1 MIPVNELTDDGI
13 PFDDGSTLEWPD
25 CDGTIRRLDPSGGC
39 EEERRPG
46 DEGYDEWRDLFLID
60 EVEVVYT
67 ARFRTKL
74 MLPRGRYDLHQE
86 IAAVE
91 PPEDDCS
98 QLVEGSVKVET
109 VERNGRR
116 IAP

>member
-1 MIPVNELTDDGI
+1 MMSLNELTDDGI

-39 EEERRPG
+39 DEERRPG
-46 DEGYDEWRDLFLID
+46 DEGYDEWRDLFVID
-60 EVEVVYT
+60 EVEVIYT
-67 ARFRTKL
+67 AKFRTKL
-74 MLPRGRYDLHQE
+74 MLPRGRYDLRQE
-86 IAAVE
+86 LAIIE

-98 QLVEGSVKVET
+98 QAIEGSVTIESA
-109 VERNGRR
+109 ECNGRV